1 MDKGGVMRKNLG
13 RVLGTAAAV
22 ALALGTLVPSASAAS
37 HGAKAPPSV
46 PGFDGKTIQLGVI
59 TPLSGL
65 AAVIGKPL
73 TNGNQV
79 YWQSLN
85 AKGGVGG
92 KYKVQLVQQD
102 SQYMVANALQGYDQI
117 KGNVVAFDQVLGTQ
131 IVQAVLQR
139 LKVDGLVAAPAT
151 LDSLWVKVPQLV
163 PIGAPYQVESVNGVD
178 YYLKHG
184 GQGKKI
190 CAIAQDDQYGAAGL
204 QGLAFAA
211 SKLHFKVAVTTRYA
225 TGSDVSAQVG
235 QLADA
240 KCDSVVMVSIPT
252 DTVSIVAKMIGRNFT
267 PQVLGLGPSW
277 LAPFA
282 TSPDQADFFAKHYWY
297 LGEGPAW
304 GDTSVPG
311 MAKMLTDVQQY
322 SPSQTPDQYFAFGY
336 AQSWAMDQILEQAVK
351 NGDLSHTGILK
362 AVAQVPKLTFQGLI
376 GDYVYGPASRRN
388 PPRDTALSTI
398 VSGKPVGLNL
408 ISSFTSPTALQ
419 LKF

>member
-1 MDKGGVMRKNLG
+1 MGKNLG

-22 ALALGTLVPSASAAS
+22 ALALGTFVSPAGAAH
-37 HGAKAPPSV
+37 HGAKAPPNV
-46 PGFDGKTIQLGVI
+46 PGFDGKTIRLGVI

-79 YWQSLN
+79 YWQSVN

-92 KYKVQLVQQD
+92 KYKVELVQQD

-117 KGNVVAFDQVLGTQ
+117 KDNVVAFNQVLGTQ

-139 LKVDGLVAAPAT
+139 LKADGLVAGPAT
-151 LDSLWVKVPQLV
+151 LDSLWVHVPQLI
-163 PIGAPYQVESVNGVD
+163 PIGAPYQVQPVNGMD

-204 QGLAFAA
+204 QGLSSAA
-211 SKLHFKVAVTTRYA
+211 SQLHFKVAVTTRYA

-240 KCDSVVMVSIPT
+240 KCDAVFMVSIPT

-267 PQVLGLGPSW
+267 PQVLGESPSW

-282 TSPDQADFFAKHYWY
+282 SSPDQGDFFAKHYWY
-297 LGEGPAW
+297 LAEGPAW

-311 MAKMLTDVQQY
+311 MAKMLADLQQF

-336 AQSWAMDQILEQAVK
+336 LESWAMDQILEQAVK
-351 NGDLSHTGILK
+351 NGDLSHAGMTK
-362 AVAQVPKLTFQGLI
+362 AVAQVPKLTFQGLY
-376 GDYVYGPASRRN
+376 GDYVYGNPSHRN
-388 PPRDTALSTI
+388 PPRDTAISTI
-398 VSGKPVGLNL
+398 VNGKPVGLNL
-408 ISSFTSPTALQ
+408 IATVTSPAAQQ